1 MAKPLK
7 LARGHHNAMAYEDV
21 AAFVGRLRESGTAA
35 AQAIELCILTAA
47 RSGEIFGMRWSEVD
61 LDKKVWTLPADRT
74 KAGAS
79 IACRFLASRA
89 VSILRERRK
98 TTDGDLVF
106 PGKRKG
112 EPMSDMTSCGRSS
125 TKAGGRKFQL
135 LSKARNS

>member
-1 MAKPLK
+1 LAKPLK
-7 LARGHHNAMAYEDV
+7 LARDHHAAMAYEDV

-35 AQAIELCILTAA
+35 AQAIEICILTAV
-47 RSGEIFGMRWSEVD
+47 RSGDIFGMRWSEVD

-74 KAGAS
+74 KAGREQRVPLS
-79 IACRFLASRA
+79 SRA
-89 VSILRERRK
+89 LCILRERRK

-125 TKAGGRKFQL
+125 TKARGRKFQL